1 MLEKLTKLREE
12 VLENLEK
19 TVNLDELNEL
29 RVKIL
34 GKKGEFTAIMKEMG
48 NIAVEKRAEFGKTT
62 NEIKNVLNE
71 KFENKLNELK

>member
-48 NIAVEKRAEFGKTT
+48 NIAVEK
-62 NEIKNVLNE
+62 
-71 KFENKLNELK
+71 